1 MIFSPGGRDVKT
13 GNPLTFS
20 VNSAALTKF
29 IYAGYVI

>member
-13 GNPLTFS
+13 GIPLTFS
-20 VNSAALTKF
+20 VNGASLTEF